1 MERNAN
7 FNEKRKECILYSI
20 FSIILLSI
28 ILFRLYN
35 LKGIQHAYDESGYW
49 TAAAYFLGFDWSDL
63 TEFNL
68 YYSYGYGMLLAVLM
82 KILPFKYLY
91 QGAIVINGILLVVE
105 FYLINYC
112 IKKLCSDLK
121 IEIRILMSFA
131 IIVYPYNM
139 FYAHLTVSEVFLVFL
154 YILSIA
160 VFIKMMESSNW
171 ILRVCF
177 AMIIGFMY
185 MVHQR
190 CIGITLAAIMAI
202 IVMTILKKE
211 KTLNLIIFICTLGV
225 ILILAEAIKNG
236 YVNAWFNSNLQGAS
250 LNDYS
255 GQASKVSKLFSVQGI
270 ISFIY
275 SIIGKWFGICCS
287 TIMLVSL
294 GVWGILKDT
303 YVEIRKCKSKT
314 VSRETYIKIY
324 CLLCFFACFGI
335 NCIFFIEPK
344 KYADYLIYTRY
355 TETAVLPIIFYG
367 IYRLIIR
374 NVSIREV
381 IINIIILVFSVC
393 VVINRAGIL
402 GLTSYVGQGNIA
414 IWDLYNDGMNVSTF
428 MGSALIRT
436 LILFIFFFTM
446 SIIKWKKEVILVIM
460 SVFWLSVSVNAYQKD
475 YNTRKTNDISN
486 IAKIIDNNTDKIKPL
501 YYYIGQEK
509 NATVT
514 AFYLQ
519 LMDAD
524 RKITILKSW
533 KDVENIPNGSY
544 ILTNGVSDIALKEKN
559 NYIILDKS
567 WCYALIEKNVKK

>member
-1 MERNAN
+1 MERSAN
-7 FNEKRKECILYSI
+7 FNEKRKEYILYSI

-49 TAAAYFLGFDWSDL
+49 TAAAYFLGFDWSNL

-68 YYSYGYGMLLAVLM
+68 YYSYGYGILLAVLM

-91 QGAIVINGILLVVE
+91 QGAIIINGILLVVE

-112 IKKLCSDLK
+112 IEKLCSDLK
-121 IEIRILMSFA
+121 TEIRILISFA

-160 VFIKMMESSNW
+160 VFIKMTESSNW

-202 IVMTILKKE
+202 IVMSVLKKE
-211 KTLNLIIFICTLGV
+211 KVSNLIIFIGILGV

-270 ISFIY
+270 ISFIF

-287 TIMLVSL
+287 TMMLVSL
-294 GVWGILKDT
+294 GVWGILKDI
-303 YVEIRKCKSKT
+303 YVEMKECNRKNWG
-314 VSRETYIKIY
+314 RETYIKIY
-324 CLLCFFACFGI
+324 CLLCFLACFGI
-335 NCIFFIEPK
+335 NCIFFIDPQN
-344 KYADYLIYTRY
+344 YADYLIYTRY

-367 IYRLIIR
+367 TYRLINR
-374 NVSIREV
+374 NVNFREV
-381 IINIIILVFSVC
+381 TINVIILIVSGC
-393 VVINRAGIL
+393 MVINRAENL

-414 IWDLYNDGMNVSTF
+414 IWDLYNDGMNVATF
-428 MGSALIRT
+428 IGKVLSRT
-436 LILFIFFFTM
+436 LIIFIIFFAI
-446 SIIKWKKEVILVIM
+446 SIFKWKKEVILIIM

-475 YNTRKTNDISN
+475 YNTRKANDINN
-486 IAKIIDNNTDKIKPL
+486 IAKIINDTDKTNPL

-509 NATVT
+509 NATVA

-533 KDVENIPNGSY
+533 EDVENIPDGSY
-544 ILTNGVSDIALKEKN
+544 ILTNGISDITLKEKD
-559 NYIILDKS
+559 NYIIIDKS
-567 WCYALIEKNVKK
+567 RRYALIEKNVKT